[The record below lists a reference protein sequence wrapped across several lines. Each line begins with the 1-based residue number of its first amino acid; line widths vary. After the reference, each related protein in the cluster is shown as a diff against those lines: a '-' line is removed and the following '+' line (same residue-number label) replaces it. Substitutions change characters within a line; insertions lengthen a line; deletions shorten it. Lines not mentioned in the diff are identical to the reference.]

1 MLRQRIALRM
11 RDGVA
16 MSLLTDVL
24 KIADNVTKGLQL
36 QASITFRRFSSIDG
50 YGAESYGTST
60 TLPAILEFKQRSV
73 RTSTGEMAQSTAT
86 LTLVDLPAVIAAT
99 PAVTGG
105 GKLGW
110 VFTKDEVTLPNGT
123 KPPILNVG
131 GFVDGGGGNLIPTEI
146 YLG

>member
-1 MLRQRIALRM
+1 
-11 RDGVA
+11 V
-16 MSLLTDVL
+16 SLLTDVL
-24 KIADNVTKGLQL
+24 KTIDGVTKGLNL
-36 QASITFRRFSSIDG
+36 QTSFTFRRYSSSDG

-60 TLPAILEFKQRSV
+60 TLMAVLEFKQRSV
-73 RTSTGEMAQSTAT
+73 RTATGEMAQSTAT
-86 LTLVDLPAVIAAT
+86 LTLVDPAAVIAAT

-110 VFTKDEVTLPNGT
+110 VFTKDEITLPNGT

-131 GFVDGGGGNLIPTEI
+131 GFVDGGGGNLIPTEV